1 MKRTNLR
8 RLLPILLT
16 LVIAI
21 VCIFGITA
29 AASTTSTIYSY
40 EIKYASVVLNNDV
53 DLIFWADLDEE
64 TAQNN
69 DTFMTFNDGAPVYYS
84 TTESVN
90 GTTYI
95 VYRYNDILPQDIGK
109 PVTAKLYIDGE
120 LSSFSIYNVKDYC
133 QYVLTYSSSD
143 SLKTLVSDL
152 LVYGES
158 IQALLG
164 EDPASYVTKGIT
176 GLVPTAS
183 GSDMTVLF
191 GNEVKD
197 NLNKG
202 EEVTLSSSKIQM
214 TNGMEL
220 LVDFNFLD
228 ENVDVSEYSACLAI
242 NGREQEVKISASGHV
257 YRAVFDAF
265 YPYELFENVK
275 VEVYKG
281 NARVSKSFT
290 LSLASYLD
298 ALSDNDTYADAVN
311 AYYNYG
317 YSAHLYGG
325 AHTITMPGT
334 VEAKGVGS
342 LSADD
347 YGTVTYSCSLC
358 GEVIETVDAT
368 HIRDFEGSNT
378 NGTPANN
385 AGGGTLFT
393 LTTESETLGDG
404 SANSYLSIIRDTEKN
419 TGNGGFGYYFTYDQA
434 YTSATKDKV
443 DNLGQFS
450 SKKYTFDF
458 SVKAPEEGLADFDF
472 YLQNSLT
479 SDSGRY
485 LRFVDITPDGAI
497 KNDISAISPSGTV
510 TKDKWT
516 DVTITME
523 FYEDGGK
530 QYIYFEYYINNVFAD
545 SVSVSNTLHNNSFN
559 RIHISSGTSGL
570 ENGQGI
576 LFDNFVFAHGCVHE
590 FTENI
595 VQHVKNEGQNDVRDV
610 VDKINNEFEL
620 EDFSTVVRWVVGSK
634 EVYTETQWLREC
646 PTDIYEQPET
656 TPKNYDHP
664 RLLFNSDDIPAI
676 VANMAK
682 PENEAAYARF
692 ITLVNSSNDGKLTPI
707 ELVEPAAFEYTNYST
722 STLRIIEAKALY
734 YALFKNDPE
743 RTDAVLRGYEAIY
756 AMKNYMLT
764 FAVQWDASDQCRMYG
779 EGMYYAALVYDW
791 CYDLLTE
798 DDKDQF
804 RLGVQNLF
812 CDGTSNEPWIATT
825 HHGRKLEGG
834 FPALYI
840 ENQTPLTGHGA
851 EAQVLRDYFAFA
863 IAIYDED
870 PTWYQYVGG
879 MIYDKYVDARNYFYT
894 SSYYPDGAAGYNV
907 YRYVCDLY
915 NAWLFK
921 GMGVELPYN
930 EEDMASVI
938 HGLMSLE
945 INDNFM
951 FATADGSGTSS
962 YGQYRLNTTMGD
974 AALISSYLFND
985 ETALQIALRLC
996 AYEYGRNGF
1005 SHQLGVSCAY
1015 YLILTSNGLETTL
1028 ADYGSEN
1035 NYFYDTYRDKI
1046 SNVEYHGGFQ
1056 QQVVSRND
1064 KSDDSVVVLMQGAQ
1078 HYPGGHTHQNAGNF
1092 QIWYKGMLTRD
1103 DGLYDGY
1110 GSDHHFY
1117 YHMSATAHNTLLIY
1131 NQNLKGELMGPSG
1144 GTTKYYNG
1152 GQKYELGIPSSYE
1165 AWIND
1170 EKFSYGE
1177 LLGFD
1182 YDDENN
1188 PSYVYFANDITKAY
1202 DERTV
1207 DYVERS
1213 MMTLY
1218 TGDEETPMVMFVFD
1232 NITSD
1237 EATFKKTFLLQCAE
1251 EPSISGN
1258 TVTVDNGEGKLVLT
1272 SLLGNDEIKAYGRTS
1287 KAGEVM
1293 GIEYFY
1299 VLDENGNP
1307 KKDSNGNYI
1316 YTDEYGQERFYL
1328 SNAGTKLNP
1337 GGAEMIG
1344 DKNSD
1349 LSVVW
1354 GHVEISPESTQ
1365 RTNQLMNVLYVS
1377 DSGTVVS
1384 ATPTLLESDY
1394 MTGATFK
1401 NHTVMFV
1408 NNADYSSD
1416 TQTFVTEGEGMM
1428 KYYIGGLYDG
1438 TWKVTVNGEEIGE
1451 YEATSDGK
1459 MIAFEAPTGNVVVE
1473 PGGSDRPEGTAII
1486 RFILNGGELP
1496 EGTPNYYYKGKNNPL
1511 PAPTKY
1517 GATFAG
1523 WYTDANFENQ
1533 ITEIPATATRPYSL
1547 YAKWSEPIIFADYS
1561 QGGSIS
1567 DYAAL
1572 NYSGN
1577 FKIVK
1582 ADVPYLLWTD
1592 TNSTGG
1598 SIMGKDGA
1606 YATYA
1611 RDSLKVT
1618 FSMSLGRNGDENLA
1632 PIQLYLRDNNGTK
1645 TRYIN
1650 VFRTDS
1656 SGSIYLGSSALFA
1669 HIPDEGMLDFSIV
1682 LDFENGMAYTYD
1694 AEGVCTKSATLES
1707 IDIVHPT
1714 DYSSYA
1720 EWFTNLTATSG
1731 SLATFKATG
1740 AGSIRVGYVKVIS
1753 GDISDSCM
1761 NFGPNSTTHTW
1772 NEGEVIS
1779 LPSTTD
1785 CTPGII
1791 RYICQACGITK
1802 ESSISSDAP
1811 HASLELI
1818 AENGAAKY
1826 RCTTCNCV
1834 YVPDTGYFMDGTDH
1848 NAMVGVGNSTAA
1860 GYITATGS
1868 QNPLINESGEYELL
1882 KKNGKSNAKMELWIP
1897 NTVSQMATFTSAS
1910 NATGF
1915 ISFKVDAYTDDY
1927 IYMQFVD
1934 TGANSGSDRWTPNGC
1949 IMDPFFNVAK
1959 PDANG
1964 VVNVTGWD
1972 GLVLKSVTVGDDKFT
1987 GWFDVK
1993 IAIELSSADDTIT
2006 LHYYV
2011 DGEYLGAISK
2021 ELTTSSNAI
2030 NSVYIVGYCK
2040 AKGSGLKLDDISFCC
2055 SNSGWTLGE

>member
-164 EDPASYVTKGIT
+164 EDPANYVTKGIT
-176 GLVPTAS
+176 GLVPSAP
-183 GSDMTVLF
+183 GSDMTVLY

-197 NLNKG
+197 NLKKG

-214 TNGMEL
+214 TSGMEL
-220 LVDFNFLD
+220 LVDFDFLD

-298 ALSDNDTYADAVN
+298 ALSDNETYADAVN

-325 AHTITMPGT
+325 THTISMPGS
-334 VEAKGVGS
+334 VEGNGMGTS
-342 LSADD
+342 TYDD

-358 GEVIETVDAT
+358 GEVIDTIDVT
-368 HIRDFEGSNT
+368 HIRDFEGANSDGSPANSAT
-378 NGTPANN
+378 NGS
-385 AGGGTLFT
+385 LFT
-393 LTTESETLGDG
+393 LTTESETLQDG
-404 SANSYLSIIRDTEKN
+404 SSNSYLSIVRDTEN
-419 TGNGGFGYYFTYDQA
+419 NLGSGGFGYYFTYAQA
-434 YTSATKDKV
+434 RRTATDGKI
-443 DNLGQFS
+443 DNLEQYS

-458 SVKAPEEGLADFDF
+458 SVKAPEAGLADFNI

-479 SDSGRY
+479 SGTGRY
-485 LRFVDITPDGAI
+485 LRLINITPDGAI
-497 KNDISAISPSGTV
+497 ENDVSAISASGTV

-516 DVTITME
+516 DVTVTME
-523 FYEDGGK
+523 FYESNGE
-530 QYIYFEYYINNVFAD
+530 QYIFLEYYINNVFAD
-545 SVSVSNTLHNNSFN
+545 SVSVSNTLYNNSFN
-559 RIHISSGTSGL
+559 RIHISSSTDGL
-570 ENGQGI
+570 TDGQGI

-595 VQHVKNEGQNDVRDV
+595 LQHVKNEGQNDVRDV

-620 EDFSTVVRWVVGSK
+620 ADFSTVVRWNSAKQNGEYLYK
-634 EVYTETQWLREC
+634 ETYTETQWLREC
-646 PTDIYEQPET
+646 PTDIYEQPES
-656 TPKNYDHP
+656 TPKNYQHP
-664 RLLFNSDDIPAI
+664 RLLFNSSDIPAI
-676 VANMAK
+676 VENMAK

-692 ITLVNSSNDGKLTPI
+692 MTLVNSSDDGKLTPI
-707 ELVEPAAFEYTNYST
+707 ELVTPAAFEYTNYST
-722 STLRIIEAKALY
+722 STLRTIEAKALY

-764 FAVQWDASDQCRMYG
+764 FSVEWDFSDQCRMYG

-812 CDGTSNEPWIATT
+812 CDGTSNQPWLGET
-825 HHGRKLEGG
+825 HNGRKLEGG

-840 ENQTPLTGHGA
+840 ESQTPLTGHGA

-879 MIYDKYVDARNYFYT
+879 MIYQNYVDARNYFY
-894 SSYYPDGAAGYNV
+894 SASYYPDGSAGYNI
-907 YRYVCDLY
+907 YRYICDLY
-915 NAWLFK
+915 NAWLFE

-930 EEDMASVI
+930 EEDMQTVI

-945 INDNFM
+945 INNNFI

-962 YGQYRLNTTMGD
+962 YGQYRVGTTMGD
-974 AALISSYLFND
+974 AALISSYLFD
-985 ETALQIALRLC
+985 DPTALAIAERLC
-996 AYEYGRNGF
+996 GYEYNRNGF
-1005 SHQLGVSCAY
+1005 SHQLGISCAY
-1015 YLILTSNGLETTL
+1015 YLILTANDLT
-1028 ADYGSEN
+1028 ASE
-1035 NYFYDTYRDKI
+1035 DYRDQI

-1064 KSDDSVVVLMQGAQ
+1064 KSEDSVVVLMQGAQ
-1078 HYPGGHTHQNAGNF
+1078 HYPGGHTHQNAGSF

-1103 DGLYDGY
+1103 DGLYDAY

-1131 NQNLKGELMGPSG
+1131 NQNLAGEKMGPGS

-1152 GQKYELGIPSSYE
+1152 GQKYELSIPVSYDS
-1165 AWIND
+1165 WVND

-1177 LLGFD
+1177 LIGFD
-1182 YDDENN
+1182 YDDEDN

-1251 EPSISGN
+1251 APLVDGN

-1287 KAGEVM
+1287 VDGVV
-1293 GIEYFY
+1293 G
-1299 VLDENGNP
+1299 DG
-1307 KKDSNGNYI
+1307 DGS
-1316 YTDEYGQERFYL
+1316 ERFYL
-1328 SNAGTKLNP
+1328 SNAGENLLP
-1337 GGAEMIG
+1337 GGATMIG

-1365 RTNQLMNVLYVS
+1365 KTNQLMNVLYVS

-1416 TQTFVTEGEGMM
+1416 TQTFVTTGEGTM
-1428 KYYIGGLYDG
+1428 KYYIGGLYEG

-1451 YEATSDGK
+1451 YDATSDGR
-1459 MIAFEAPTGNVVVE
+1459 MIAFEAPTGTVVVE
-1473 PGGSDRPEGTAII
+1473 PSGSDRPEGTAII

-1496 EGTPNYYYKGKNNPL
+1496 EGTHNYYFKGKNNPL

-1517 GATFAG
+1517 GATFSG

-1533 ITEIPATATRPYSL
+1533 ITEIPDTATRPYTL

-1567 DYAAL
+1567 DYPAL
-1572 NYSGN
+1572 NYTGN

-1582 ADVPYLLWTD
+1582 AEVPYLLWTD
-1592 TNSTGG
+1592 TNSGGG

-1611 RDSLKVT
+1611 RESLKVT

-1632 PIQLYLRDNNGTK
+1632 PIQLYLRDTNGSA

-1656 SGSIYLGSSALFA
+1656 SGSIYLGNSSMFA
-1669 HIPDEGMLDFSIV
+1669 QMPAEGMIEFSIV

-1694 AEGVCTKSATLES
+1694 TEGVCTKSSTLS
-1707 IDIVHPT
+1707 GIGIVCPEE
-1714 DYSSYA
+1714 YSSYE
-1720 EWFTNLTATSG
+1720 EWFTSLSASGG
-1731 SLATFKATG
+1731 SLATFKATS
-1740 AGSIRVGYVKVIS
+1740 AGSIRVGYVKIVS
-1753 GDISDSCM
+1753 GDISESCM
-1761 NFGPNSTTHTW
+1761 NFGPNSTTHKW
-1772 NEGEVIS
+1772 NDGEIIS
-1779 LPSTTD
+1779 APSTTD

-1791 RYICQACGITK
+1791 RYTCTECGITK

-1818 AENGAAKY
+1818 AENGVAKY
-1826 RCTTCNCV
+1826 RCTACNCV
-1834 YVPDTGYFMDGTDH
+1834 YTPDTGYFMDGTDH
-1848 NAMVGVGNSTAA
+1848 NAMIGVGNSAH
-1860 GYITATGS
+1860 YNTATGS
-1868 QNPLINESGEYELL
+1868 QNPLINEAGEYELL
-1882 KKNGKSNAKMELWIP
+1882 KKNARQNAKLELWIP
-1897 NTVSQMATFTSAS
+1897 NTVSSMSTFTSAT

-1915 ISFKVDAYTDDY
+1915 ISFKANAYTDDY

-1934 TGANSGSDRWTPNGC
+1934 TSANAGSDRWTANGC
-1949 IMDPFFNVAK
+1949 IMDPFFNISK
-1959 PDANG
+1959 PDASG
-1964 VVNVTGWD
+1964 VVNVTGWND
-1972 GLVLKSVTVGDDKFT
+1972 LVLKSVTVGDDKFT
-1987 GWFDVK
+1987 GWMDIK

-2011 DGEYLGAISK
+2011 DGVYLGAVSK
-2021 ELTTSSNAI
+2021 ELTTSTNAI
-2030 NSVYIVGYCK
+2030 NSVYILGYCK
-2040 AKGSGLKLDDISFCC
+2040 AKDSGLKLDDISFCC

>member
-29 AASTTSTIYSY
+29 AATTTPTIYSY
-40 EIKYASVVLNNDV
+40 EIKYASVVLNNNV

-69 DTFMTFNDGAPVYYS
+69 DTFMTFNDGAPVFYS

-90 GTTYI
+90 GNTYI
-95 VYRYNDILPQDIGK
+95 VYRCNDILPQDIGK

-143 SLKTLVSDL
+143 TLKTLVSDL
-152 LVYGES
+152 LVYGAS
-158 IQALLG
+158 IQELLG
-164 EDPASYVTKGIT
+164 EDPANYVTSGIKN
-176 GLVPTAS
+176 LSPS
-183 GSDMTVLF
+183 SPSDDMTVLF
-191 GNEVKD
+191 GTDIKD
-197 NLNKG
+197 NLGKG
-202 EEVTLSSSKIQM
+202 ETVTVESSKIRM

-228 ENVDVSEYSACLAI
+228 EDVDISEYSACLTI
-242 NGREQEVKISASGHV
+242 NGREQEVKIAPEGHV
-257 YRAVFDAF
+257 YRAVFNAF
-265 YPYELFENVK
+265 YPYELFENVQ
-275 VEVYKG
+275 VDVYKG

-298 ALSDNDTYADAVN
+298 ALSENDTYAKAVS

-317 YSAHLYGG
+317 YSTHLYGG
-325 AHTITMPGT
+325 THTIAMPGT
-334 VEAKGVGS
+334 VEANGMGTS
-342 LSADD
+342 TYDD

-358 GEVIETVDAT
+358 GEIIESVDAT
-368 HIRDFEGSNT
+368 HIRNFDGDNSDGAPVNSGNDGS
-378 NGTPANN
+378 
-385 AGGGTLFT
+385 LFT
-393 LTTESETLGDG
+393 LTTESETREDG
-404 SANSYLSIIRDTEKN
+404 SSNGYLSIIRDTEKN
-419 TGNGGFGYYFTYDQA
+419 TGSGGFGYYFTYTQA
-434 YTSATKDKV
+434 RRTATEGKI
-443 DNLGQFS
+443 DNLEQYT

-458 SVKAPEEGLADFDF
+458 SVKAPEAGLADFNI
-472 YLQNSLT
+472 YLQNSLQ
-479 SDSGRY
+479 SSGSGRY
-485 LRFVDITPDGAI
+485 LRLVSITPDGAI
-497 KNDISAISPSGTV
+497 KNDVSAISASGTV

-516 DVTITME
+516 DVTVTME
-523 FYEDGGK
+523 FYTDGGEH
-530 QYIYFEYYINNVFAD
+530 YIFLEYYINNVFAN
-545 SVSVSNTLHNNSFN
+545 SVSVPNTLHNNSFN
-559 RIHISSGTSGL
+559 RIHISSSTDGL

-595 VQHVKNEGQNDVRDV
+595 LQHVRNQSKNEVRAV

-620 EDFSTVVRWVVGSK
+620 ADFSTVVRWAVGAK
-634 EVYTETQWLREC
+634 ETYTETQWLREC
-646 PTDIYEQPET
+646 PTDVYEYPET
-656 TPKNYDHP
+656 TPKNYQHP
-664 RLLFNSDDIPAI
+664 RVLFNSDDIPAI
-676 VANMAK
+676 VENMAR
-682 PENEAAYARF
+682 PENEAVYARF
-692 ITLVNSSNDGKLTPI
+692 ITLVNSATDGKLTPI

-734 YALFKNDPE
+734 YALYKNDPE
-743 RTDAVLRGYEAIY
+743 HTDAVLRGYEAIY

-764 FAVQWDASDQCRMYG
+764 FAVQWDKSDQCRMYG

-798 DDKDQF
+798 DDKNQF

-812 CDGTSNEPWIATT
+812 CDGTSNQPWLGTT
-825 HHGRKLEGG
+825 HNGRKLEGG

-840 ENQTPLTGHGA
+840 EDQTPLTGHGA
-851 EAQVLRDYFAFA
+851 EAQVLRDYFSFA

-894 SSYYPDGAAGYNV
+894 SSYYPDGAAGYNI

-930 EEDMASVI
+930 EEDMQTVI

-962 YGQYRLNTTMGD
+962 QGQYRLNTTVGD

-985 ETALQIALRLC
+985 DTALQIALRLC

-1005 SHQLGVSCAY
+1005 SHQLGISCAY
-1015 YLILTSNGLETTL
+1015 YLILTSNGLETTI

-1035 NYFYDTYRDKI
+1035 NYFYDTYRDQI

-1131 NQNLKGELMGPSG
+1131 NQNLAGEKMGPGS

-1152 GQKYELGIPSSYE
+1152 GQKYELGIPSSFDS
-1165 AWIND
+1165 WIND

-1188 PSYVYFANDITKAY
+1188 PSYVYFANDITNAY
-1202 DERTV
+1202 DGRTV

-1251 EPSISGN
+1251 APLVDGN

-1272 SLLGNDEIKAYGRTS
+1272 SLLGNDEIKAYGRNS
-1287 KAGEVM
+1287 KDGVVGGGNGE
-1293 GIEYFY
+1293 
-1299 VLDENGNP
+1299 
-1307 KKDSNGNYI
+1307 
-1316 YTDEYGQERFYL
+1316 ERFYL
-1328 SNAGTKLNP
+1328 SNAGYNLIP
-1337 GGAEMIG
+1337 EGATSIG

-1377 DSGTVVS
+1377 DSGTTVS

-1416 TQTFVTEGEGMM
+1416 TQTFVTTGEGTM

-1438 TWKVTVNGEEIGE
+1438 TWKVTVNGEDIGE
-1451 YEATSDGK
+1451 YEATSEGK
-1459 MIAFEAPTGNVVVE
+1459 MIAFEAPTGTVVVE

-1496 EGTPNYYYKGKNNPL
+1496 EGTPNYYFKGQNNPL

-1567 DYAAL
+1567 DYPAL
-1572 NYSGN
+1572 TYTGN
-1577 FKIVK
+1577 FKIIK
-1582 ADVPYLLWTD
+1582 ADVPYLLWTE
-1592 TNSTGG
+1592 TNSGGG
-1598 SIMGKDGA
+1598 SIMGKDGK
-1606 YATYA
+1606 YAEYA
-1611 RDSLKVT
+1611 RDSLKIT
-1618 FSMSLGRNGDENLA
+1618 ISMSLGRNGDDNLS
-1632 PIQLYLRDNNGTK
+1632 PIQLYLRDNTGSA

-1656 SGSIYLGSSALFA
+1656 SGSVYLGSNAMFA
-1669 HIPDEGMLDFSIV
+1669 QIPAEGMIEFNIV

-1694 AEGVCTKSATLES
+1694 TEGICTKSSLLSA
-1707 IDIVHPT
+1707 IGIVCPEE
-1714 DYSSYA
+1714 YSSYA
-1720 EWFTNLTATSG
+1720 EWFSSLNVSSG
-1731 SLATFKATG
+1731 SLATFKATSAG
-1740 AGSIRVGYVKVIS
+1740 AIRVGYVKVIS
-1753 GDISDSCM
+1753 GDISESCM

-1772 NEGEVIS
+1772 NEGEIIS
-1779 LPSTTD
+1779 APSTTD

-1791 RYICQACGITK
+1791 RYTCSECGITK

-1811 HASLELI
+1811 HTSLELI
-1818 AENGAAKY
+1818 AENGVAKY
-1826 RCTTCNCV
+1826 RCTACNCV
-1834 YVPDTGYFMDGTDH
+1834 YTPDTGYFMDGTDH
-1848 NAMVGVGNSTAA
+1848 NAMIGVGNAA
-1860 GYITATGS
+1860 HYNTATGS
-1868 QNPLINESGEYELL
+1868 QNPLINEAGEYELL
-1882 KKNGKSNAKMELWIP
+1882 KKSARQNAKMELWIP
-1897 NTVSQMATFTSAS
+1897 NTVSPLASFTSAT

-1915 ISFKVDAYTDDY
+1915 VSFRVNAYTDDY

-1934 TGANSGSDRWTPNGC
+1934 TGANSGSDRWTANGC
-1949 IMDPFFNVAK
+1949 IMDPFFNIAK

-1964 VVNVTGWD
+1964 VVNVTGWND
-1972 GLVLKSVTVGDDKFT
+1972 IVLKSVTVSDDMFT
-1987 GWFDVK
+1987 GWMDVK
-1993 IAIELSSADDTIT
+1993 IAIELSSQDDTIT

-2011 DGEYLGAISK
+2011 DGVYLGAASK

-2030 NSVYIVGYCK
+2030 NSVYILGYCK
-2040 AKGSGLKLDDISFCC
+2040 AKDSGIKLDDISFCC